1 MVNAGVEPNL
11 VTYTALISACVNA
24 GDMDDAK
31 RLFGALEV
39 TTTVFS
45 DVFAEITKRLVFG
58 AFCRGDSYFQNFLSC

>member
-24 GDMDDAK
+24 GDMDDAR

-39 TTTVFS
+39 PVLY
-45 DVFAEITKRLVFG
+45 AL
-58 AFCRGDSYFQNFLSC
+58 